1 MSDKKK
7 SEPNKPSDDKAA
19 TASSS
24 AADTEN
30 QQGLSASINL
40 SSSSTDEKPKSQ
52 DKKATDTSTE
62 QKPVT
67 KTTRDM
73 SKAPVNKTSPATPAK
88 ARATNT
94 TDQKNKLSKTAVVAL
109 LIALLAIA
117 ASAGHYYWNE
127 QQKAQFSQ
135 QLSNE
140 FQKQLQL
147 SQAQVS
153 QQLLQQKQQNNA
165 QLKTIETS
173 VQRNTASNIEPLQQQ
188 LAQLEQQIV
197 SLGQSQP
204 SDWLLHEAEYLIRVA
219 SRSLWLEKDT
229 TAAIG
234 LLHDA
239 ERRIQEL
246 NDPQFLSLR
255 QIIQQDIAGLQ
266 LLPKLNTDEVILKL
280 MALAHQSKQLPLAMV
295 NIPTSSEQESDLE
308 LTENAS
314 DWRENLAKSWDKFTN
329 DFITVSRRTGNVEP
343 LMSPTFQQNLRENL
357 NLKLQTAIWAASK
370 GSTEIYRQ
378 SLSDINA
385 WLQDYFDMTD
395 TSNQRFSEA
404 LSTLKNETVNVSYPN
419 KLASLALIRDILSSN
434 KTPIVPE
441 PQSEA
446 EPAVLEPAAAKP
458 DEETKTEQREDA

>member
-7 SEPNKPSDDKAA
+7 SEQNKPSDDKAA
-19 TASSS
+19 TPNSPSGI
-24 AADTEN
+24 DEKN

-40 SSSSTDEKPKSQ
+40 SSQPI
-52 DKKATDTSTE
+52 DKKPADSNTNSEKESTSKATS
-62 QKPVT
+62 
-67 KTTRDM
+67 DM
-73 SKAPVNKTSPATPAK
+73 SKTPVKKTSATTPPK
-88 ARATNT
+88 AHVTKSIAH
-94 TDQKNKLSKTAVVAL
+94 KSKLSKTAVVAL

-127 QQKAQFSQ
+127 QQKVQFSQ
-135 QLSNE
+135 QLNNE
-140 FQKQLQL
+140 LQEQLQL
-147 SQAQVS
+147 NQTQVS
-153 QQLLQQKQQNNA
+153 QLLKQQKQQSDA
-165 QLKTIETS
+165 QLKTIEAT
-173 VQRNTASNIEPLQQQ
+173 VQRNTASNIKQLQQQ
-188 LAQLEQQIV
+188 LAQLEQQIT
-197 SLGQSQP
+197 SLSQNQP

-255 QIIQQDIAGLQ
+255 QTIQQDISSLQ
-266 LLPKLNTDEVILKL
+266 LLPKLNTDEIMLKL

-295 NIPTSSEQESDLE
+295 NIPTSSEQEGDLE

-314 DWRENLAKSWDKFTN
+314 DWRENLVKSWRKFTA

-370 GSTEIYRQ
+370 GNTEIYRQ
-378 SLSDINA
+378 SLIDINA
-385 WLQDYFDMTD
+385 WLHDYFDMAE
-395 TSNQRFSEA
+395 TSNQHFSEA
-404 LSTLKNETVNVSYPN
+404 LLVLKNETVNVSYPN
-419 KLASLALIRDILSSN
+419 KLVSLAVIRDILSSS
-434 KTPIVPE
+434 KAPIVPE
-441 PQSEA
+441 SKNEA
-446 EPAVLEPAAAKP
+446 EPAILAPAPEKL
-458 DEETKTEQREDA
+458 DEEAKTELREDA